1 MNKDVDM
8 GVAGSL
14 TMILL
19 VSSIAFL
26 LRSFYKR
33 YNRMQDREDNGQ
45 N

>member
-1 MNKDVDM
+1 MEKDVDK
-8 GVAGSL
+8 GLASSL

-19 VSSIAFL
+19 VATVAFL

-33 YNRMQDREDNGQ
+33 YNRMINREDDGQ

>member
-1 MNKDVDM
+1 MSKDVDM
-8 GVAGSL
+8 GIAGSL

-19 VSSIAFL
+19 VLATAIL

-33 YNRMQDREDNGQ
+33 YTRLQNREDDGQ

>member
-1 MNKDVDM
+1 MDKDVDM
-8 GVAGSL
+8 GVASSL

-19 VSSIAFL
+19 VGAVAFL

-33 YNRMQDREDNGQ
+33 YNRMINREDDGQ

>member
-1 MNKDVDM
+1 MDKDVNM
-8 GVAGSL
+8 GLASSL

-19 VSSIAFL
+19 VSSIALL

-33 YNRMQDREDNGQ
+33 YNRMINREDDGQ

>member
-19 VSSIAFL
+19 VAAFVIL
-26 LRSFYKR
+26 VRSFYKR
-33 YNRMQDREDNGQ
+33 YSRLQKRGENQEN
-45 N
+45 

>member
-1 MNKDVDM
+1 MDKDVNM
-8 GVAGSL
+8 GVASSL

-33 YNRMQDREDNGQ
+33 YNRMINREDDGQ

>member
-1 MNKDVDM
+1 MDKEVDK
-8 GVAGSL
+8 GLASSL

-19 VSSIAFL
+19 VASMVFL

-33 YNRMQDREDNGQ
+33 YNRMINREDDGQ

>member
-1 MNKDVDM
+1 MEKDVDK
-8 GVAGSL
+8 GLASSL

-19 VSSIAFL
+19 VASIVFL

-33 YNRMQDREDNGQ
+33 YNRMINREDDGQ